1 MQVTPEMV
9 DAFFQPL
16 KPEDELE
23 LPQAHLQQHSGVS
36 SRL

>member
-1 MQVTPEMV
+1 MQVTPAMV

-16 KPEDELE
+16 KPGEELE
-23 LPQAHLQQHSGVS
+23 LPQAHLPQHSAVS